1 MAGKYGVKN
10 IVDFIVL
17 GKVFVVALVREAKK
31 DGFQVTD
38 IFAVLKSPELESA
51 VAEAMDGMDLVPAEA
66 KELDVFDGL
75 ALGRASYDLV
85 QEVLAEV
92 KK

>member
-10 IVDFIVL
+10 IVDFVVL
-17 GKVFVVALVREAKK
+17 GKIFVVSLVREAKK

-38 IFAVLKSPELESA
+38 VFAVLKSPELEGALS
-51 VAEAMDGMDLVPAEA
+51 EAMKDMDLVLAEA

-92 KK
+92 RK

>member
-10 IVDFIVL
+10 IGDFL
-17 GKVFVVALVREAKK
+17 VVAKVVTVALIREAKK

-38 IFAVLKSPELESA
+38 LLAVLKSPELEGA
-51 VAEAMDGMDLVPAEA
+51 VMEAVKDMELVGAEAR
-66 KELDVFDGL
+66 ELDVFDGL
-75 ALGRASYDLV
+75 ALGRMTYEIV
-85 QEVLAEV
+85 QEVLSEV